1 MSGPNL
7 RYLTA
12 VLALCYV
19 SGLVGQRVLYAVQK
33 SEVSFVSDAPLE
45 RITASSRSASGILD
59 IKNRDFVVR
68 IPMRSFAGFNSPAQ
82 SEHFQ
87 ENYVESRT
95 WQSALFEGRIIEN
108 TDLSAPGT
116 YAVRAKGKFTMHG
129 VSRERII
136 PCDLVVSSTGLRV
149 TGRFDVALAEHGIRI
164 PRIVQQKLAANA
176 QVKVDLLFGPSSAK

>member
-1 MSGPNL
+1 M
-7 RYLTA
+7 RYPIA
-12 VLALCYV
+12 VLALCCV
-19 SGLVGQRVLYAVQK
+19 SGVVGQRVLCAVQK
-33 SEVSFVSDAPLE
+33 SDVSFVSDAPLE
-45 RITASSRSASGILD
+45 RIAASSRAASGILD
-59 IKNRDFVVR
+59 IRNRDFVVR
-68 IPMRSFAGFNSPAQ
+68 IPMRSFAGFNSPTQ

-95 WQSALFEGRIIEN
+95 WPSALFEGRIIEN
-108 TDLSAPGT
+108 TDLSTPGT

-136 PCDLVVSSTGLRV
+136 ACDLVVSPTGLRV

-164 PRIVQQKLAANA
+164 PRVVQQKLAPTV

>member
-1 MSGPNL
+1 MAGAS
-7 RYLTA
+7 
-12 VLALCYV
+12 
-19 SGLVGQRVLYAVQK
+19 GQRVLYAVQK
-33 SEVSFVSDAPLE
+33 SDVSFVSDAPLE

-68 IPMRSFAGFNSPAQ
+68 VPMRSFAGFNSPTQ

-95 WQSALFEGRIIEN
+95 WPSALFEGRIIEN
-108 TDLSAPGT
+108 TELSTPGT

-136 PCDLVVSSTGLRV
+136 PCDIAVSPSGLRV
-149 TGRFDVALAEHGIRI
+149 TSRFDVALAEHGIRI
-164 PRIVQQKLAANA
+164 PRVVQQKLAGTA